1 MEELII
7 RNLLQLLLL
16 ILLLLV
22 VGCSNNVFQDNI
34 TITSIEI
41 MKFKNSPPTEEYY
54 NEEGEVISVITSEE
68 EISKIIK
75 SIEGAESE
83 SLENANIALPNYM
96 LIFKNNGEKVKSLG
110 YNPDVESK
118 DYFYDISE
126 DMRYKTNPIKLME
139 KYK

>member
-1 MEELII
+1 M
-7 RNLLQLLLL
+7 
-16 ILLLLV
+16 

-41 MKFKNSPPTEEYY
+41 MKFENSPPTEEYY
-54 NEEGEVISVITSEE
+54 NEEGVVISVITSEE

-83 SLENANIALPNYM
+83 SLETTNIALPNYM

-110 YNPDVESK
+110 YNPDVNSK

-126 DMRYKTNPIKLME
+126 DMRYKTNPLKLIDQ
-139 KYK
+139 